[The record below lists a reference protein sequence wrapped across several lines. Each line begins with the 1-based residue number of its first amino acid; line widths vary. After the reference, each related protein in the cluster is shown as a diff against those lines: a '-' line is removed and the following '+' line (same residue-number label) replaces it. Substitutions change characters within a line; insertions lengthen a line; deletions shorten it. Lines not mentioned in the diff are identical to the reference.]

1 MAIMKMLAVTLIG
14 PKDEMEYVANQMI
27 LLGGFQPLSLDLI
40 LGDRTLRSKVKT
52 ATDNP
57 YDELLSEMGYVWQAA
72 GESLPEP
79 YPVPVTK
86 EQTYEKMRAEVRRVT
101 EKLRLWAERKS
112 SLQEEVDKLRAIL
125 VCADALV
132 KNKMDPKE
140 LLDTEN
146 LIMYFGKLS
155 DDNFKR
161 LEESI
166 QSVPMLVMKLD
177 SWHQETWMLAF
188 AIPEYREGA
197 EKLLDSVYFKGY
209 SIEEVLKTISDNP
222 MEALQRRIGN
232 KLKAIEGLSMAAK
245 KFLDEQRKE
254 LERLYSSV
262 YTMQR
267 IYDLCRGRGEIG
279 DIYVLSGWI
288 PEDMLA
294 QLKGLIEHQAP
305 KTTIMIEEEK
315 NLPYSEIRVPTYLRN
330 LPLVRAFQHVVAM
343 YSLPSYG
350 EIDPSFF
357 VAVTFCLFFGFM
369 FGDVGHGLVLGLVA
383 HLLQKKR
390 KMSKSLATVLK
401 AAGCS
406 SVLFGFLYGSI
417 FGFEDIIPAIWM
429 SPMKDMGKMLS
440 LSLIIGVS
448 IVTFGMI
455 LNMIVCYRQ
464 RDFGRMLFDG
474 RGMAGLFFYLTAA
487 WAIYA
492 VMTHKPLPVPG
503 WLLALL
509 LCILLGCMVLRDLLA
524 RILLKERVSASENE
538 RGGLY
543 IFEVFHNLLSFLSN
557 TISFLRLAAFALNH
571 VGLSLA
577 VFMLSDMV
585 TSLPGGFFAKIA
597 ILVIGNVVIIGLEG
611 LIVFIQTLRLEYY
624 EFFSKFYKGGGV
636 SFKPVRWEKTGE
648 SVSRSQM

>member
-1 MAIMKMLAVTLIG
+1 MKMLAVTLIG

-40 LGDRTLRSKVKT
+40 LGDKTLRSKVKT

-305 KTTIMIEEEK
+305 KTTIMVEEEK
-315 NLPYSEIRVPTYLRN
+315 NLPIARS
-330 LPLVRAFQHVVAM
+330 
-343 YSLPSYG
+343 
-350 EIDPSFF
+350 
-357 VAVTFCLFFGFM
+357 
-369 FGDVGHGLVLGLVA
+369 
-383 HLLQKKR
+383 
-390 KMSKSLATVLK
+390 
-401 AAGCS
+401 GC
-406 SVLFGFLYGSI
+406 
-417 FGFEDIIPAIWM
+417 P
-429 SPMKDMGKMLS
+429 
-440 LSLIIGVS
+440 
-448 IVTFGMI
+448 
-455 LNMIVCYRQ
+455 
-464 RDFGRMLFDG
+464 
-474 RGMAGLFFYLTAA
+474 
-487 WAIYA
+487 
-492 VMTHKPLPVPG
+492 
-503 WLLALL
+503 
-509 LCILLGCMVLRDLLA
+509 
-524 RILLKERVSASENE
+524 RICE
-538 RGGLY
+538 
-543 IFEVFHNLLSFLSN
+543 
-557 TISFLRLAAFALNH
+557 TC
-571 VGLSLA
+571 
-577 VFMLSDMV
+577 
-585 TSLPGGFFAKIA
+585 P
-597 ILVIGNVVIIGLEG
+597 
-611 LIVFIQTLRLEYY
+611 
-624 EFFSKFYKGGGV
+624 
-636 SFKPVRWEKTGE
+636 W
-648 SVSRSQM
+648 

>member
-1 MAIMKMLAVTLIG
+1 MAIIRMLAVTLIG

-40 LGDRTLRSKVKT
+40 LGDRSLRSKVKT
-52 ATDNP
+52 STDNP
-57 YDELLSEMGYVWQAA
+57 YDELLSEMAYVWQAA

-79 YPVPVTK
+79 HPVPVTR
-86 EQTYEKMRAEVRRVT
+86 EQTYERMRAEVRKVT

-112 SLQEEVDKLRAIL
+112 SLQEEVDELKAIL
-125 VCADALV
+125 VCAEALI

-140 LLDTEN
+140 LLDTQN
-146 LIMYFGKLS
+146 LLMFFGKLS
-155 DDNFKR
+155 DENFKR
-161 LEESI
+161 LEESS
-166 QSVPMLVMKLD
+166 QSVPMLVMKLY
-177 SWHQETWMLAF
+177 SWRHETWMLAF
-188 AIPEYREGA
+188 AIPEYKEGA

-209 SIEEVLKTISDNP
+209 SIDDVLKTISDNP
-222 MEALQRRIGN
+222 AEALQKRIDN
-232 KLKAIEGLSMAAK
+232 KIRAIEGLSKAAK
-245 KFLDEQRKE
+245 DYLDERRKE
-254 LERLYSSV
+254 LEKLYSSV

-267 IYDLCRGRGEIG
+267 IYDLCKGRGEIG

-294 QLKGLIEHQAP
+294 QLKSLIEHQAP
-305 KTTIMIEEEK
+305 KTTVMIEEEK

-369 FGDVGHGLVLGLVA
+369 FGDVGHGLVLGLLA
-383 HLLQKKR
+383 HLLQRKR
-390 KMSKSLATVLK
+390 KMSKSLGTVVK
-401 AAGCS
+401 AAACS

-440 LSLIIGVS
+440 LSLVIGVS
-448 IVTFGMI
+448 IVTIGMI
-455 LNMIVCYRQ
+455 LNMILCYRQ

-474 RGMAGLFFYLTAA
+474 RGMAGLIFYLTAA

-492 VMTHKPLPVPG
+492 VMSHKPLPIPG
-503 WLLALL
+503 WVVATL
-509 LCILLGCMVLRDLLA
+509 LCVLLTCIILRDLLA
-524 RILLKERVSASENE
+524 RILLKERVSSSANE
-538 RGGLY
+538 SGGLY
-543 IFEVFHNLLSFLSN
+543 LFEVFHNLLSFLSN

-585 TSLPGGFFAKIA
+585 TSLPGGLFAKIA